1 MLWISSFL
9 ILITEWESHCPWVLV
24 TTDDGAVG
32 AMIEK
37 LGLQVR
43 TELKFSSNPTF
54 STDSLS
60 ELDNLLNRSAPYFPQ
75 LQNRKNNTDLPR

>member
-1 MLWISSFL
+1 
-9 ILITEWESHCPWVLV
+9 
-24 TTDDGAVG
+24 
-32 AMIEK
+32 MIEK

-60 ELDNLLNRSAPYFPQ
+60 ELENLLNRSVPYFPQ
-75 LQNRKNNTDLPR
+75 LQNGKNNTYLPR

>member
-1 MLWISSFL
+1 
-9 ILITEWESHCPWVLV
+9 
-24 TTDDGAVG
+24 
-32 AMIEK
+32 MIEK

-75 LQNRKNNTDLPR
+75 LQNGKNNTYLPR